1 MVSFQDASFL
11 IQTLQGIKV
20 SPSKLKRIFYEGDAS
35 PIKNPIYSNY
45 DGQRVDAIIPDDTK
59 SKRRSKGRPSV
70 KGVIGLNL
78 KSGEKYLLHLGLIQ
92 TWPEVFMRIKM
103 DFNLPDERYAIC
115 DGDPKLQ
122 NHLED
127 AGYKIQQ
134 CTNHFVKTTMYY
146 VWQEKYP
153 KEHRMKIKKEIS
165 RIISTLKNSVKKHRK
180 DHDFVRLEWRIIKTQ
195 EELLSITNDL
205 LSINKESKT
214 AKFILRTKDKV
225 TLFAELA
232 KRGIHI
238 PDTNNHIENLMGIVG
253 HRVKRNHQSWVDG
266 NLQIMLSTIGQII
279 S

>member
-1 MVSFQDASFL
+1 M
-11 IQTLQGIKV
+11 KV
-20 SPSKLKRIFYEGDAS
+20 SPSKLKRIFYDGDAL
-35 PIKNPIYSNY
+35 PTKNSIYSNY

-59 SKRRSKGRPSV
+59 SKRRSGGRPGV

-78 KSGEKYLLHLGLIQ
+78 ESGEKYLLHLGLIQ
-92 TWPEVFMRIKM
+92 SWPEVFAQIKK

-122 NHLED
+122 MHLEN

-134 CTNHFVKTTMYY
+134 CTNHFVKTTNYY
-146 VWQEKYP
+146 LWEEKYV
-153 KEHRMKIKKEIS
+153 KEDRMRIKKEIS

-180 DHDFVRLEWRIIKTQ
+180 DHDFVRLEWRINKTQ

-205 LSINKESKT
+205 LSKDKESTT

-225 TLFAELA
+225 TLFAELV
-232 KRGIHI
+232 KKGIQI

-253 HRVKRNHQSWVDG
+253 HRIKKNHQSWVDE
-266 NLQIMLSTIGQII
+266 NLNIMLDTIWHIL